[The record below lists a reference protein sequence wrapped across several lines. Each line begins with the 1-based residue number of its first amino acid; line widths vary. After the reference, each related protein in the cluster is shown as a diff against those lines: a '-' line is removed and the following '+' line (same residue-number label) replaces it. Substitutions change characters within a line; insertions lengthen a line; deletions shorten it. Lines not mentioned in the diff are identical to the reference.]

1 MMSTPSKQE
10 AISNTSF
17 EHLLQDQD
25 DIEVVPGMDK
35 RTQKGKMLNHEA
47 EKDFSSDENEDDMLL
62 MFILVDY
69 YFAKIELFQ
78 SMLLVMT

>member
-1 MMSTPSKQE
+1 
-10 AISNTSF
+10 
-17 EHLLQDQD
+17 
-25 DIEVVPGMDK
+25 MDK

-47 EKDFSSDENEDDMLL
+47 EKDFSSDENEDDM
-62 MFILVDY
+62 FILADY